1 MTTLPSTQDTGL
13 GTPQGPPYAQ
23 QQATATGST
32 GTASGRDRQMF
43 GLRTPDQVPLD
54 YNAEAGG

>member
-1 MTTLPSTQDTGL
+1 MATLPSIQDTGL
-13 GTPQGPPYAQ
+13 GTPQGPPYSQ
-23 QQATATGST
+23 QQATAAGST

-43 GLRTPDQVPLD
+43 GLRTPHQVPLD